1 MMRANGAAAR
11 QTRVKMAELRA
22 WAVVLSSSG
31 GKTFYRVRSGEKHE
45 LLCTYPFSPGASSA
59 SISWSIVL
67 QDIKISR
74 YQGSGKHCPEMT
86 ILRTGSWYA
95 HCSCVCKLHFVHYSH
110 QAGRKQFHGGSKWA
124 SGSRTRGNHGL
135 TGTAMSSGFKQLSAQ
150 PSTCFV
156 FFVVVCILWFVLCF
170 AMSSGCKLLE
180 MLQRRTRQL
189 YVCGALHTV
198 H

>member
-31 GKTFYRVRSGEKHE
+31 GKTFYRVISGEKNLNCSALILSHLVLH
-45 LLCTYPFSPGASSA
+45 LLPSPDPLFS
-59 SISWSIVL
+59 
-67 QDIKISR
+67 KISR
-74 YQGSGKHCPEMT
+74 YQDSGKHCPEMT
-86 ILRTGSWYA
+86 ILIA
-95 HCSCVCKLHFVHYSH
+95 HASVNFTLFTIHIRLVGNMK
-110 QAGRKQFHGGSKWA
+110 RGGSKWA

-156 FFVVVCILWFVLCF
+156 FFVVVCCCLYFVVCVVFRDVL
-170 AMSSGCKLLE
+170 G
-180 MLQRRTRQL
+180 LQTAGNARHTRQL